1 MASGEE
7 DQDVFEITDFTTAS
21 DWERFIARIEE
32 IFHEWKLPTLQQECP
47 LKREEL
53 TNGKW
58 EEACEDVMFANFR
71 FLMTRYYLKRDVE
84 PEIKNDELEDQ
95 VEVLSSAIEDIIS
108 RENDFPARAHC
119 LVRWFGLRD
128 FIVLCPT
135 VGNDIIASENR
146 AKILLSSL
154 CIAINNTNSH
164 VPVFIQL
171 SQRSRRFFLGICEG
185 GGIRTNFEMVHLNK
199 VPQHCNHLAGLLS
212 VFKGKLSCPLQ
223 LIPPVD
229 VTIRFTYAL
238 HEWSPYSWPQ
248 SPPDISDITEDITP
262 SLLGKLPFGA
272 LEDPI
277 VELLLFTT
285 WPCLSEDIVVDND
298 IHSDLDL
305 TQAPA
310 WAVKVRTKDEPAC
323 LLGEFLEEFVAL
335 CHRKESQQQLL
346 GKLPGEEFDDSNEI
360 SQALNKLARPHP
372 IPVTLPNL
380 SAVVSKARPNLHKK
394 SEVSLIDDSLL
405 DKILIFLFPNSVST
419 LTGDQGSEKNDDFQN
434 CVEEKEMLPAE
445 LDDHI
450 RSFKSAPPD
459 SLTWRLALA
468 MCQVN
473 HSYGGIAAVAHLW
486 HEFVLEMRYR
496 WENNFTLPCLE
507 WGAPNLAYCLLHQKL
522 QMLNCCIQRKIA
534 REWQRNQQSFP
545 STASGSAISLSPQKT
560 EQMNSES
567 EDEEEFFECED
578 GNENSEI
585 ESSMDIDSSPSSE
598 VSVNKKMQL
607 QPEGRL
613 RQCGS
618 LTLLLLDEPLYIPVT
633 QEPAPM
639 TEDILEE
646 HAEVLVQLGTNPE
659 GAALR
664 ARMQSA
670 CLTSDMEAFKAANPG
685 ACLEDFVR
693 WYSPRDWIEEE
704 VYEEGTNTTRIE
716 GHLSPRMQVSGNM
729 WQEAWDNSRPVP
741 ARRQKRLFDDT
752 KEAEKI
758 LHFLASLKPAMVV
771 HHLLPMVIHAAILLL
786 VDHIPEGPR
795 SLSHT
800 LEQIAAKAARVIRSS
815 EHKYEEILKLI
826 CQAEANVACAQSLM
840 SKFCQTESKMKS
852 GSGESGL
859 PQQAEK
865 KKSTK
870 LKQLGT
876 SDETDDDGVWEFVL
890 NILEQPEVDVPGA
903 GKGKLGKLLRRLF
916 AEAQMSTHLEGD
928 EKLEFSGGKHHHY
941 PMIPEFPP
949 PVGRE
954 FILRT
959 KTPRPAS
966 YSNHSPQRMY
976 CVLSPNEFRLG
987 GAFSEDTTF
996 Q

>member
-1 MASGEE
+1 
-7 DQDVFEITDFTTAS
+7 
-21 DWERFIARIEE
+21 
-32 IFHEWKLPTLQQECP
+32 
-47 LKREEL
+47 
-53 TNGKW
+53 
-58 EEACEDVMFANFR
+58 MFANFR
-71 FLMTRYYLKRDVE
+71 FSMTRYCLKQDVE

-95 VEVLSSAIEDIIS
+95 VEEVFCTALEDIIS
-108 RENDFPARAHC
+108 TENDFPARAHC

-128 FIVLCPT
+128 FIILCPT
-135 VGNDIIASENR
+135 VGSDIIVSENR

-164 VPVFIQL
+164 IPVFIQL
-171 SQRSRRFFLGICEG
+171 SQRARKFFLGICEG
-185 GGIRTNFEMVHLNK
+185 GGIRTNFEMVQLNT

-285 WPCLSEDIVVDND
+285 WPCLSEDVVVDND
-298 IHSDLDL
+298 VHSDMDL
-305 TQAPA
+305 TQAPS

-323 LLGEFLEEFVAL
+323 LLGEFLEEFIAL

-360 SQALNKLARPHP
+360 SQALNKLARSHP
-372 IPVTLPNL
+372 IPVALPNL

-405 DKILIFLFPNSVST
+405 DKILIFLFPNSVPTSS
-419 LTGDQGSEKNDDFQN
+419 GDQ
-434 CVEEKEMLPAE
+434 
-445 LDDHI
+445 DHI
-450 RSFKSAPPD
+450 RSFKSAPHD

-534 REWQRNQQSFP
+534 REWQRSQQSLT

-578 GNENSEI
+578 GNENLVM
-585 ESSMDIDSSPSSE
+585 ESPMDINIFPSTEISD
-598 VSVNKKMQL
+598 NKKMQF

-613 RQCGS
+613 RPCGS
-618 LTLLLLDEPLYIPVT
+618 LTLLFVDEPLYIPVT
-633 QEPAPM
+633 QEPAPV

-670 CLTSDMEAFKAANPG
+670 CLISDMEAFKAANPG

-704 VYEEGTNTTRIE
+704 VCEEETNTTHIE

-729 WQEAWDNSRPVP
+729 WQDAWYNSRSVPV
-741 ARRQKRLFDDT
+741 RRQKRLFDDT

-758 LHFLASLKPAMVV
+758 LHFLSSLKPAMVV
-771 HHLLPMVIHAAILLL
+771 HHLLPMVVHAAILLL
-786 VDHIPEGPR
+786 VDHVPEGPR
-795 SLSHT
+795 SLLYT

-815 EHKYEEILKLI
+815 EPKYKEVLKLI
-826 CQAEANVACAQSLM
+826 CQTEANIACAQSLM
-840 SKFCQTESKMKS
+840 SKFCQTESKIMS
-852 GSGESGL
+852 GSGKSGL
-859 PQQAEK
+859 LQKAEK
-865 KKSTK
+865 NKSTK
-870 LKQLGT
+870 LKKLGT
-876 SDETDDDGVWEFVL
+876 SEESDDDVWEFVL

-903 GKGKLGKLLRRLF
+903 GKGKLGKLLHQLF

-928 EKLEFSGGKHHHY
+928 EKLESSGGKHHHY
-941 PMIPEFPP
+941 PIIPEFPP

-966 YSNHSPQRMY
+966 YSSYSPQRMY
-976 CVLSPNEFRLG
+976 CVLSPNDFRLG

>member
-1 MASGEE
+1 
-7 DQDVFEITDFTTAS
+7 
-21 DWERFIARIEE
+21 
-32 IFHEWKLPTLQQECP
+32 
-47 LKREEL
+47 
-53 TNGKW
+53 
-58 EEACEDVMFANFR
+58 MFANFR
-71 FLMTRYYLKRDVE
+71 FSMTRYCLKQDVE

-95 VEVLSSAIEDIIS
+95 VEEVFCTALEDIIS
-108 RENDFPARAHC
+108 TENDFPARAHC

-128 FIVLCPT
+128 FIILCPT
-135 VGNDIIASENR
+135 VGSDIIVSENR

-164 VPVFIQL
+164 IPVFIQL
-171 SQRSRRFFLGICEG
+171 SQRARKFFLGICEG
-185 GGIRTNFEMVHLNK
+185 GGIRTNFEMVQLNT

-277 VELLLFTT
+277 V
-285 WPCLSEDIVVDND
+285 DM
-298 IHSDLDL
+298 DL
-305 TQAPA
+305 TQAPS

-323 LLGEFLEEFVAL
+323 LLGEFLEEFIAL

-360 SQALNKLARPHP
+360 SQALNKLARSHP
-372 IPVTLPNL
+372 IPVALPNL

-405 DKILIFLFPNSVST
+405 DKILIFLFPNSVPTSS
-419 LTGDQGSEKNDDFQN
+419 GDQGSEKNDDFQN
-434 CVEEKEMLPAE
+434 CVEEKEMLSAK

-450 RSFKSAPPD
+450 RSFKSAPHD

-534 REWQRNQQSFP
+534 REWQRSQQSLT

-578 GNENSEI
+578 GNENLVM
-585 ESSMDIDSSPSSE
+585 ESPMDINIFPSTEISD
-598 VSVNKKMQL
+598 NKKMQF

-613 RQCGS
+613 RPCGS
-618 LTLLLLDEPLYIPVT
+618 LTLLFVDEPLYIPVT
-633 QEPAPM
+633 QEPAPV

-670 CLTSDMEAFKAANPG
+670 CLISDMEAFKAANPG

-704 VYEEGTNTTRIE
+704 VCEEETNTTHIE

-729 WQEAWDNSRPVP
+729 WQDAWYNSRSVPV
-741 ARRQKRLFDDT
+741 RRQKRLFDDT

-758 LHFLASLKPAMVV
+758 LHFLSSLKPAMVV
-771 HHLLPMVIHAAILLL
+771 HHLLPMVVHAAILLL
-786 VDHIPEGPR
+786 VDHVPEGPR
-795 SLSHT
+795 SLLYT

-815 EHKYEEILKLI
+815 EPKYKEVLKLI
-826 CQAEANVACAQSLM
+826 CQTEANIACAQSLM
-840 SKFCQTESKMKS
+840 SKFCQTESKIMS
-852 GSGESGL
+852 GSGKSGL
-859 PQQAEK
+859 LQKAEK
-865 KKSTK
+865 NKSTK
-870 LKQLGT
+870 LKKLGT
-876 SDETDDDGVWEFVL
+876 SEESDDDVWEFVL

-903 GKGKLGKLLRRLF
+903 GKGKLGKLLHQLF

-928 EKLEFSGGKHHHY
+928 EKLESSGGKHHHY
-941 PMIPEFPP
+941 PIIPEFPP

-966 YSNHSPQRMY
+966 YSSYSPQRMY
-976 CVLSPNEFRLG
+976 CVLSPNDFRLG